1 MENIKKCTKKLKE
14 YYIPN
19 MLETLVSLQ
28 NNIKIKKK
36 LYKSILDFN
45 DEKMIICY
53 SKIISGN
60 KTLIGENSNIILRN
74 YFQIINT
81 YENIL
86 QKIKNEILS
95 VQKIL
100 IETKEQEIEDLFELK
115 ENKTDKMKSYI
126 NLIELNEQYSKL
138 LKINWDSV
146 NFKDYFSN
154 SDKLLKTIVNIY
166 EQLNEF

>member
-28 NNIKIKKK
+28 NNIKIKEK

-45 DEKMIICY
+45 DEKTIICY
-53 SKIISGN
+53 SKIIPEN

-100 IETKEQEIEDLFELK
+100 IETKEQEIKDLFELK